1 MALMRGFSKVDEE
14 GRIIIPDDIAR
25 FTGFYPGSTG
35 NMIVL
40 RIKGTSR
47 FPHLVIHR
55 PRTIPYISMLETII
69 KKTQTEVDE
78 NGGLTLPDEIMEELQ
93 LESGYLVEF
102 KIHGARGQHWVVVHN
117 RGPWRQTTL
126 QQRMGHQKTPKWKK
140 VEINY

>member
-14 GRIIIPDDIAR
+14 GRITIPDDIAR
-25 FTGFYPGSTG
+25 FTGLYAGSTA

-40 RIKGTSR
+40 RIKGTAR

-55 PRTIPYISMLETII
+55 PRTFPYISMLEVIM
-69 KKTQTEVDE
+69 KKTQGQVGEQ
-78 NGGLTLPDEIMEELQ
+78 GGLILSDEIMKELR

-102 KIHGARGQHWVVVHN
+102 KIHGARGQHWTVVHN

-126 QQRMGHQKTPKWKK
+126 QERMGHKKAPRWKK

>member
-14 GRIIIPDDIAR
+14 GRITIPDDIAR
-25 FTGFYPGSTG
+25 FTELYPGTTA

-40 RIKGTSR
+40 RIKGTGR
-47 FPHLVIHR
+47 FPHLVIHK
-55 PRTIPYISMLETII
+55 PRSIPYISMLEVIM

-78 NGGLTLPDEIMEELQ
+78 EGGLTLSDEIMEGLR

-102 KIHGARGQHWVVVHN
+102 KIHGARGQHWTVVHN

-126 QQRMGHQKTPKWKK
+126 QQRMGHQKAPKWKK

>member
-14 GRIIIPDDIAR
+14 DRITIPDDIAR
-25 FTGFYPGSTG
+25 STGLYPGSTA
-35 NMIVL
+35 NMIIL
-40 RIKGTSR
+40 RIKGTAR
-47 FPHLVIHR
+47 FPHLVIHI
-55 PRTIPYISMLETII
+55 PRNIPYISMLEVIT
-69 KKTQTEVDE
+69 KKAQAEVDE
-78 NGGLTLPDEIMEELQ
+78 QGGLTLSDEIMEGLR

-126 QQRMGHQKTPKWKK
+126 QERMGHKKATKWRK